1 MAKEEAIYNSQN
13 FKPNK
18 KKVFRPPYLCYFLII
33 LYSLYILLPLYIIL
47 ISSFKSDFDAT
58 QPIFQWWPEHGL
70 SLAGY
75 RRVVLWWSMI
85 LGGLRNTFLYYLPT
99 TLISIFVNASAA
111 FGFAKLNW
119 KGKNAIFGFLML
131 TMMIPG
137 TITMTASRM
146 YMSILKWDSSALPII
161 VPGLFGGIGT
171 VFFLRQHIMGIP
183 DDLIGAAKIDG
194 MSDIKIFLTLI
205 IPLSMPALTTQA
217 VLGFIG
223 SYNSYLGPLIY
234 LSTNTDAWTVQL
246 VLKWCSEQYQNLTNV
261 MMAFCAVGMFPLIL
275 LYLLIQDYI
284 LKGIS
289 MSSGLKG

>member
-171 VFFLRQHIMGIP
+171 VFFLRQYIMGIP